1 MKKSVLFIVA
11 STIVLFGNELSLEIK
26 HLTTTCGTLKIGLF
40 DSKNSFPSIDK
51 VFKGVTLHNVS
62 SNTKYIFDDV
72 SNGVYAI
79 AIFCDEN
86 KNGQLDTNFLGVPK
100 EVYGFSNNPKVFG
113 KPSFTDS
120 CFELTGSKKIVIE
133 AK

>member
-11 STIVLFGNELSLEIK
+11 STIVLFGNEISLEIK
-26 HLTTTCGTLKIGLF
+26 NLTSTCGTLRIGLF
-40 DSKNSFPSIDK
+40 DSKNGFPSIDK

-79 AIFCDEN
+79 ATFCDEN
-86 KNGQLDTNFLGVPK
+86 KNGQLDTNILGVPK

-113 KPSFTDS
+113 KPTFGDS